1 MIKKEFV
8 CKAEDKLLNVISQ
21 NNISYQSAN
30 KLLRKKDIKVDGA
43 RMSKNIQVFPGQV
56 ITIFIQE
63 ENLPKLFEK
72 VFEDENLLIINK
84 FKGIEISSKEN
95 PSIEKI
101 LNEGKEKYFPVNRLD
116 RNTEGLTIFAKSK
129 EVFNLIKKA
138 QKNKEIKKSYLTEV
152 VGTTNF
158 SGKTI
163 VSYLQKDDEKSLVK
177 IFSSPVKGSV
187 KIETR
192 ITTLNNSSGKTS
204 LLLVEIFG
212 GKTHQIRAQLSSLGF
227 PIVGDGKYGK
237 NSENKKFKAKTQKLT
252 AFKLNFNFSDNKLK
266 YLNNQNF
273 EIVPSWL
280 GK

>member
-1 MIKKEFV
+1 M
-8 CKAEDKLLNVISQ
+8 
-21 NNISYQSAN
+21 
-30 KLLRKKDIKVDGA
+30 
-43 RMSKNIQVFPGQV
+43 
-56 ITIFIQE
+56 
-63 ENLPKLFEK
+63 
-72 VFEDENLLIINK
+72 
-84 FKGIEISSKEN
+84 
-95 PSIEKI
+95 
-101 LNEGKEKYFPVNRLD
+101 D

-237 NSENKKFKAKTQKLT
+237 NLDNKKFKTKTQKLT
-252 AFKLNFNFSDNKLK
+252 AFKLNFNFSDKKLK
-266 YLNNQNF
+266 YLNNLNF
-273 EIVPSWL
+273 EITPSWL

>member
-1 MIKKEFV
+1 MIKKEIV

-21 NNISYQSAN
+21 NNINYQSAN

-43 RMSKNIQVFPGQV
+43 RMSKNIQVYPGQV

-72 VFEDENLLIINK
+72 IFEDENLLI
-84 FKGIEISSKEN
+84 
-95 PSIEKI
+95 
-101 LNEGKEKYFPVNRLD
+101 KEKYFPVNRLD

-129 EVFNLIKKA
+129 EIFNLIKKA

-158 SGKTI
+158 SGQTI